1 MIKSVEIKDELKAAA
16 SILKPKNVYSFL
28 AGDAEKAINYN
39 AKQAKQI
46 KKISNN
52 SKFKKNTV
60 FDKIVA
66 LTALLLLWPAF
77 IILSLVIY
85 IKMPGPV
92 LFTQK
97 RVGQNGKLFTI
108 FKFRTMIENHSSS
121 TITIKGENRITPF
134 GIFLRR
140 YKIDEFPALWNVL
153 KGEMSLVGPRPDVP
167 GYADLLEGE
176 DRLILKLK
184 PGITSPATIKYSHE
198 EEILA
203 NVDNP
208 QKYNDTVIYPDKVK
222 MNLNYFYTRNFTGDI
237 KIIVNTI
244 FRTDY

>member
-1 MIKSVEIKDELKAAA
+1 MIKSVMIKEEFKKDTSVIKDATI
-16 SILKPKNVYSFL
+16 SSFL
-28 AGDAEKAINYN
+28 VEYPKKAINYN
-39 AKQAKQI
+39 TQQTKQI
-46 KKISNN
+46 KNIANN
-52 SKFKKNTV
+52 PKFEKSME
-60 FDKIVA
+60 FDKLVA
-66 LTALLLLWPAF
+66 FIALLLLWPAYIF
-77 IILSLVIY
+77 LAILIY

-97 RVGQNGKLFTI
+97 RVGQHGELFKIYKL
-108 FKFRTMIENHSSS
+108 RTMRINNSSS

-167 GYADLLEGE
+167 GYADLLDGE
-176 DRLILKLK
+176 NRLILKLK
-184 PGITSPATIKYSHE
+184 PGITSPATLKYSHE

-203 NVDNP
+203 NVNNP
-208 QKYNDTVIYPDKVK
+208 QEYNDTVIYPDKVK
-222 MNLNYFYTRNFTGDI
+222 MNLDYFYTRTFIGDI
-237 KIIVNTI
+237 KIITNTI

>member
-1 MIKSVEIKDELKAAA
+1 MIKSVMIKEELKAA
-16 SILKPKNVYSFL
+16 SILKPKAVYSFL
-28 AGDAEKAINYN
+28 GGGAEKEINYN

-46 KKISNN
+46 KNISNN
-52 SKFKKNTV
+52 SKFKKNTL

-66 LTALLLLWPAF
+66 LIALLLLWPAF
-77 IILSLVIY
+77 IVLSLVIY
-85 IKMPGPV
+85 MKMPGPV
-92 LFTQK
+92 IFTQK

-108 FKFRTMIENHSSS
+108 YKFRTMLVNNSSS
-121 TITIKGENRITPF
+121 SITIKGESRITEF
-134 GIFLRR
+134 GIFLRK
-140 YKIDEFPALWNVL
+140 YKIDELPALLNVL

-184 PGITSPATIKYSHE
+184 PGITSPATLKYSHE

-203 NVDNP
+203 KVDNP
-208 QKYNDTVIYPDKVK
+208 QEYNDTVIYPDKVK
-222 MNLNYFYTRNFTGDI
+222 MNLDYFYTRNFIGDI
-237 KIIVNTI
+237 KIITNTI

>member
-1 MIKSVEIKDELKAAA
+1 MIKSVMIKEELKAAA
-16 SILKPKNVYSFL
+16 SILKPKAVYSFL
-28 AGDAEKAINYN
+28 GGSTEKAINYN

-46 KKISNN
+46 KNISNN
-52 SKFKKNTV
+52 SKFKKNTL

-66 LTALLLLWPAF
+66 LIALLLLWPAF
-77 IILSLVIY
+77 IVLSLVIY
-85 IKMPGPV
+85 MKMPGPV
-92 LFTQK
+92 FFTQK

-108 FKFRTMIENHSSS
+108 YKFRTMLVNNSSS
-121 TITIKGENRITPF
+121 SITIKGESRITEF
-134 GIFLRR
+134 GIFLRK
-140 YKIDEFPALWNVL
+140 YKIDELPALWNVL

-184 PGITSPATIKYSHE
+184 PGITSPATLKYSHE

-203 NVDNP
+203 KVDNP
-208 QKYNDTVIYPDKVK
+208 QEYNDTVIYPDKVK
-222 MNLNYFYTRNFTGDI
+222 MNLDYFYTRNFIGDI
-237 KIIVNTI
+237 KIITNTI

>member
-1 MIKSVEIKDELKAAA
+1 MIKEELKKDISVIKDATI
-16 SILKPKNVYSFL
+16 SSFL
-28 AGDAEKAINYN
+28 VEYPKKAINYN
-39 AKQAKQI
+39 TQQTKQI
-46 KKISNN
+46 KNIANN
-52 SKFKKNTV
+52 PKFEKSME
-60 FDKIVA
+60 FDKLVA
-66 LTALLLLWPAF
+66 FIALLLLWPAYIF
-77 IILSLVIY
+77 LSILIY

-97 RVGQNGKLFTI
+97 RVGQHGELFKIYKL
-108 FKFRTMIENHSSS
+108 RTMRINNSSS

-167 GYADLLEGE
+167 GYADVLEGE
-176 DRLILKLK
+176 NRLILKLK
-184 PGITSPATIKYSHE
+184 PGITSPATLKYSHE

-203 NVDNP
+203 NVNNP
-208 QKYNDTVIYPDKVK
+208 QEYNDAVIYPDKVK
-222 MNLNYFYTRNFTGDI
+222 MNLDYFYTRTFIGDI
-237 KIIVNTI
+237 KIITNTI

>member
-1 MIKSVEIKDELKAAA
+1 MIKEELKAAA
-16 SILKPKNVYSFL
+16 SILKPKAVYSFL
-28 AGDAEKAINYN
+28 GGSTEKAINYN

-46 KKISNN
+46 KNISNN
-52 SKFKKNTV
+52 SKFKKNTL

-66 LTALLLLWPAF
+66 LIAFLLLWPAF
-77 IILSLVIY
+77 IVLSLVIY
-85 IKMPGPV
+85 MKMPGPV
-92 LFTQK
+92 FFTQK

-108 FKFRTMIENHSSS
+108 YKFRTMLVNNSSS
-121 TITIKGENRITPF
+121 SITIKGESRITEF
-134 GIFLRR
+134 GIFLRK
-140 YKIDEFPALWNVL
+140 YKIDELPALWNVL

-184 PGITSPATIKYSHE
+184 PGITSPATLKYSHE

-203 NVDNP
+203 KVDNP
-208 QKYNDTVIYPDKVK
+208 QEYNDTVIYPDKVK
-222 MNLNYFYTRNFTGDI
+222 MNVDYFYTRNFIGDI
-237 KIIVNTI
+237 KIITNTI

>member
-1 MIKSVEIKDELKAAA
+1 MIKSVMIKEELKAAA
-16 SILKPKNVYSFL
+16 SILKPKAVYSFL
-28 AGDAEKAINYN
+28 GGSTEKAINYN

-46 KKISNN
+46 KNISNN
-52 SKFKKNTV
+52 SKFKKNTL

-66 LTALLLLWPAF
+66 LIAFLLLWPAF
-77 IILSLVIY
+77 IVLSLVIY
-85 IKMPGPV
+85 MKMPGPV
-92 LFTQK
+92 FFTQK

-108 FKFRTMIENHSSS
+108 YKFRTMLVNNSSS
-121 TITIKGENRITPF
+121 SITIKGESRITEF
-134 GIFLRR
+134 GIFLRK
-140 YKIDEFPALWNVL
+140 YKIDELPALWNVL

-184 PGITSPATIKYSHE
+184 PGITSPATLKYSHE

-203 NVDNP
+203 KVDNP
-208 QKYNDTVIYPDKVK
+208 QEYNDTVIYPDKVK
-222 MNLNYFYTRNFTGDI
+222 MNLDYFYTRNFIGDI
-237 KIIVNTI
+237 KIITNTI